1 MTTRRIKEPS
11 ERPLNPGLVETG
23 LALLKGCATLRGS
36 TRTEWQ
42 STRTGGGRVME
53 EGLGREAKYPRKL
66 TFWDVEAVIVREVV
80 GEMKTVANL
89 EDISEKK
96 EQRLT
101 S

>member
-1 MTTRRIKEPS
+1 
-11 ERPLNPGLVETG
+11 
-23 LALLKGCATLRGS
+23 
-36 TRTEWQ
+36 
-42 STRTGGGRVME
+42 ME
-53 EGLGREAKYPRKL
+53 EGLGREAKSPRKL